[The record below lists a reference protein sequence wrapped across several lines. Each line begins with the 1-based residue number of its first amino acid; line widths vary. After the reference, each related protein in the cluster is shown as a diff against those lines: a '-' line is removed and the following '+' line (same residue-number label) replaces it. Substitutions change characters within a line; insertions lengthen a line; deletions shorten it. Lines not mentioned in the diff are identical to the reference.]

1 MNKNKHRLYAL
12 SLFFLIA
19 LNLANSILTV
29 QVVQNLSCHANYLSI
44 YIYITMIQKSV
55 IGQSKLQCFPYSL
68 DCLLKKS

>member
-44 YIYITMIQKSV
+44 NIYNYDSEVSDRTIKV
-55 IGQSKLQCFPYSL
+55 AVFSL
-68 DCLLKKS
+68 